1 MSNGIRDKTRTIYNA
16 ILYVLKKP
24 MSSRTCSNYLGIP
37 LSQANDCI
45 KFLHNNGYIKKLD
58 KKVENR
64 QNVFQYK
71 TIIES
76 IESDAKRKTSIR
88 EENHKRKTVI
98 GNTTIYR
105 LSNYD
110 YHSHPV
116 NQGRTYA
123 GTSMGYSTW

>member
-1 MSNGIRDKTRTIYNA
+1 MSIEIRDKTRTIYNA

-24 MSSRTCSNYLGIP
+24 MSCRTCSDYLGIP
-37 LSQANDCI
+37 LTQANDCI
-45 KFLHNNGYIKKLD
+45 RFLHNNGYIKKLD

-76 IESDAKRKTSIR
+76 IESDAKRKSSIR
-88 EENHKRKTVI
+88 EEKFKRKTVI

-110 YHSHPV
+110 YHSIPRS
-116 NQGRTYA
+116 QSRTYA
-123 GTSMGYSTW
+123 GTSLGYSVW